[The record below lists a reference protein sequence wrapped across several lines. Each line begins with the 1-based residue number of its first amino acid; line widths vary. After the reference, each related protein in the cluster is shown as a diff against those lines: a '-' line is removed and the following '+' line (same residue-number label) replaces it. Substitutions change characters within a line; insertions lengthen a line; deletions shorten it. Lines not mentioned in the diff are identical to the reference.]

1 MKLLALAGA
10 ATALA
15 AGVVAMHA
23 GDEQVVILSGD
34 TQGYLSPCGCSSP
47 MIGGI
52 RRRAA
57 AIRSLAL
64 AGHTTY
70 LENGGMVESTNRQ
83 DLMKAETLAQSLA
96 DLGVTAI
103 NVGPADARLGAG
115 SILELSQIAV
125 GKLIS
130 SSLAHPAEHYLGEF
144 VPSGP
149 FLVGGTTD
157 TPQIVASTLGD
168 SAVPVDQAVQAL
180 VDAADQA
187 GLKPVLMLQGSHDN
201 AVRLARAFPKL
212 ALIEYSA
219 FGSPPA
225 TSETIGST
233 VLATPGERGKY
244 IVTLTY
250 KGGRFGGYRSIAL
263 GPEIRDDPAVSR
275 FYATYLRRV
284 KDERLIDKVPRKE
297 TAAYAG
303 AWACT
308 SCHTSATHVWKSS
321 AHRYAFRTLEKQQH
335 DADPDCVSCHVVGL
349 ESTKGFRSQAITPQL
364 AGVGCESC
372 HGPAGTHVKN
382 PSQFKLPRITQKACL
397 GCHNPQNSTNFEFN
411 AYWRKIS
418 HR

>member
-15 AGVVAMHA
+15 AGVVAMQTS
-23 GDEQVVILSGD
+23 DEQVVILSGD

-57 AIRSLAL
+57 AIRSLTV

-70 LENGGMVESTNRQ
+70 LENGGIVESTGRQ
-83 DLMKAETLAQSLA
+83 DLMKAETLVQSIA

-103 NVGPADARLGAG
+103 NVGPPDARLGAG
-115 SILELSQIAV
+115 SILELSQIAP

-130 SSLAHPAEHYLGEF
+130 SSLTHPGEHYLGAA

-149 FLVGGTTD
+149 FLVGGATD
-157 TPQIVASTLGD
+157 TPQVVASVLGD
-168 SAVPVDQAVQAL
+168 SAVAVDKAVQAL

-187 GLKPVLMLQGSHDN
+187 GLKPVLMLQGSHDS
-201 AVRLARAFPKL
+201 AIRLARAFPKL

-225 TSETIGST
+225 SSETVGST
-233 VLATPGERGKY
+233 ILATPGERGKY

-250 KGGRFGGYRSIAL
+250 KAGRFGHYRSIAL
-263 GPEIRDDPAVSR
+263 GPEIRDDPEVSR

-284 KDERLIDKVPRKE
+284 KDERLIDNVPRKE
-297 TAAYAG
+297 TADYAG
-303 AWACT
+303 SWACA
-308 SCHTSATHVWKSS
+308 SCHASATHIWKGS
-321 AHRYAFRTLEKQQH
+321 AHRYAFRTLETQQH
-335 DADPDCVSCHVVGL
+335 DTDPDCVSCHVVGL
-349 ESTKGFRSQAITPQL
+349 ESTKGFRAQSLTPQL

-372 HGPAGTHVKN
+372 HGPAGSHVKS